1 MVIQNVG
8 FAGIGTMG
16 SGMSRNLVKAGF
28 NVFVYNRTRPKAE
41 AIQGATVVDT
51 PAELCGKAE
60 VVLMCVS
67 NDASLRDI
75 LYSSSGIMSSLS
87 RKNILIDSSTTS
99 VELTAE
105 MAGKCAEKG
114 AEFLDAPVTGGMKG
128 AAEGTLLYMIGGKKE
143 VFEKCR
149 NVLEAMGKRLIYCGP
164 NTYGQR
170 MKIALNLTQAMVL
183 ESYLEGVVLG
193 LKEGL
198 PIDVIIEAFDNSGA
212 KSGVA
217 TAKMPSILQRDF
229 SPTFLLEL
237 MNKDHKLADSE
248 IKKLKLTLPIAAATV
263 KILQE
268 GMDKGLAKEDWIAI
282 AKLLEQKNNVKISK
296 QQA

>member
-1 MVIQNVG
+1 MAIKNVG

-41 AIQGATVVDT
+41 AIEGATVVGT
-51 PAELCGKAE
+51 PAELCKNAE

-67 NDASLRDI
+67 NDSSLRDI
-75 LYSSSGIMSSLS
+75 LYGSSGIMPALTE
-87 RKNILIDSSTTS
+87 KNVLIDSSTTS

-105 MAGKCAEKG
+105 IAAKCAEKG

-128 AAEGTLLYMIGGKKE
+128 AAEGTLLYMIGGKKAI
-143 VFEKCR
+143 FEKCIP
-149 NVLEAMGKRLIYCGP
+149 VFEAMGKKLVYCGP
-164 NTYGQR
+164 STCGQR
-170 MKIALNLTQAMVL
+170 MKIAINLTQSMIL

-198 PIDVIIEAFDNSGA
+198 PLEVVMETFDNSGA
-212 KSGVA
+212 RSGVA
-217 TAKMPSILQRDF
+217 TAKMPSIVQRDF
-229 SPTFLLEL
+229 TATFLLEL
-237 MNKDHKLADSE
+237 MNKDLKLAEHE
-248 IKKLKLTLPIAAATV
+248 IKKLGLTLPAAAV
-263 KILQE
+263 AIRILQE

-282 AKLLEQKNNVKISK
+282 VKMLEEKNKVKISK
-296 QQA
+296 QPA

>member
-1 MVIQNVG
+1 MAIKNIG

-41 AIQGATVVDT
+41 AIEGATVVDT
-51 PAELCGKAE
+51 PADLCRKAE

-67 NDASLRDI
+67 NDSSLREI
-75 LYSSSGIMSSLS
+75 LYSSSGIMTALTE
-87 RKNILIDSSTTS
+87 KNVLIDSSTTS

-105 MAGKCAEKG
+105 IAKKCADKK

-128 AAEGTLLYMIGGKKE
+128 AAEGTLLYMVGGKKA

-149 NVLEAMGKRLIYCGP
+149 PVFEAMGKKLVYCGP
-164 NTYGQR
+164 STYGQR
-170 MKIALNLTQAMVL
+170 MKIALNLTQSMIL
-183 ESYLEGVVLG
+183 ESYLEGVVLS

-198 PIDVIIEAFDNSGA
+198 PLEVVMDAFDNSGA
-212 KSGVA
+212 RSGVA

-229 SPTFLLEL
+229 TPTFLLEL
-237 MNKDHKLADSE
+237 MNKDLKLAAAE
-248 IKKLKLTLPIAAATV
+248 IKKLNLSLPVAAETIKL
-263 KILQE
+263 LQE

-282 AKLLEQKNNVKISK
+282 VKLLEEKNKVKISK
-296 QQA
+296 